1 VAGAGDA
8 TAAPP
13 LDELGRT
20 RLMALLLPGV
30 LANDASLRRK
40 GAPAAPTVP
49 GAPTSAAAP
58 PAASDAAIVEV
69 GVPSTDLVGT
79 GRAQTL
85 TTTPAT
91 VSDSAALPSWQM
103 TGDPTEG
110 ALLTLGA
117 KAGHDLSAV
126 TSAHPRVSIIP
137 FESDY
142 KFMAVA
148 VDLAVPGEDGKRVR
162 TVLLKGAWGQEQ

>member
-1 VAGAGDA
+1 M

-13 LDELGRT
+13 LDELSRA
-20 RLMALLLPGV
+20 RLLALLLPGV

-40 GAPAAPTVP
+40 GAPAAPTSL
-49 GAPTSAAAP
+49 GAPGSAAAI
-58 PAASDAAIVEV
+58 PAASTDAIVEV
-69 GVPSTDLVGT
+69 GPPPPDLVGAAH
-79 GRAQTL
+79 AQML
-85 TTTPAT
+85 TATPDA
-91 VSDSAALPSWQM
+91 VGIFPAMPSWQM

-117 KAGHDLSAV
+117 KAGHNLAAV

-148 VDLAVPGEDGKRVR
+148 VDLEEPGEAGKHVR
-162 TVLLKGAWGQEQ
+162 TVLLKGAWGGVWWGERRE